1 MLIVFGLL
9 IWSAGRS
16 GFASLLT
23 AYAAKTN
30 DIDAATAAVGINPSD
45 SDSHYVRGTILEGTN
60 NLPGAIEEYLKA
72 ALARPED
79 YVFWVNL
86 ARARELNGDTEGAV
100 ASASQAIPLAP
111 YYAQPH
117 YQLGNILLRAGRKD
131 EGFRELRLAGAS
143 NPSLM
148 PGIIDLAWR
157 LSGGNVQYIEQAIA
171 PETPQAYHTLGQYFR
186 QRKEVDGAIAMYIA
200 AGTAAHQDRLSYV
213 NELISA
219 KRFKDAATLWAV
231 GRQTGAA
238 PGSIF
243 DPGFEQESDLKAP
256 GFGWRLS
263 ERDQGFRL
271 SLDITSPREGRS
283 SLKVEFAGDSDP
295 SSPVISQLV
304 LIEPDA
310 HYQLRFA
317 VRSEGV
323 VSGGLPL
330 VDVVDADRNQML
342 GRSDQLPR
350 STDGW
355 REYSIDFNSGQSTSA
370 VKIALQR
377 QTCDRSPCP
386 IFGRLWLDNFS
397 LRKL

>member
-1 MLIVFGLL
+1 LL
-9 IWSAGRS
+9 IGFVLLTWIAGRS

-23 AYAAKTN
+23 AYAAKSN
-30 DIDAATAAVGINPSD
+30 DVNAATAAVRINPSD

-60 NLPGAIEEYLKA
+60 DLPGAIEEYHKA

-79 YVFWVNL
+79 YVFWLNL
-86 ARARELNGDTEGAV
+86 ARARELNGETDGAV
-100 ASASQAIPLAP
+100 ASARQAIPLAP
-111 YYAQPH
+111 HYAQPH

-131 EGFRELRLAGAS
+131 EAFKELRFAGAS
-143 NPSLM
+143 NPTLM

-157 LSGGNVQYIEQAIA
+157 LFGGNVQYIEQAIA
-171 PETPQAYHTLGQYFR
+171 PETPQAYQTLGQYFR
-186 QRKEVDGAIAMYIA
+186 YRKEVDAAIAMYIA
-200 AGTAAHQDRLSYV
+200 AGTTAEEDRLSYL
-213 NELISA
+213 NELIGE
-219 KRFKDAATLWAV
+219 KRFKEAAKLWAV
-231 GRQTGAA
+231 GRQTGSVSE
-238 PGSIF
+238 SIF
-243 DPGFEQESDLKAP
+243 DPGFEQESDPKAP
-256 GFGWRLS
+256 GFGWR
-263 ERDQGFRL
+263 QGDKDKGFHL
-271 SLDITSPREGRS
+271 SLDTTSPREGRY

-304 LIEPDA
+304 LIKPDA

-330 VDVVDADRNQML
+330 VEVVDADANQIL

-355 REYSIDFNSGQSTSA
+355 REYTIDLNSGQATSA
-370 VKIALQR
+370 IKITLQR
-377 QTCDRSPCP
+377 QTCDSSPCP

-397 LRKL
+397 LRQL